1 MGQVYI
7 WEAKKLL
14 QIDLENADRL
24 KKYSYRLTKY
34 ADDIKDKKNNLIQT
48 SNLNLD
54 TRDITNEAIH
64 TKITQLNLSIDSITN
79 AIQNMSSEAQVIAAK
94 LSIMK

>member
-1 MGQVYI
+1 M
-7 WEAKKLL
+7 L
-14 QIDLENADRL
+14 QIDLENANRL

-34 ADDIKDKKNNLIQT
+34 ADDINNKKNNLIQT

-64 TKITQLNLSIDSITN
+64 TKITQLNFSIDSITN
-79 AIQNMSSEAQVIAAK
+79 VIENMSSEAQVIAAK

>member
-1 MGQVYI
+1 MRQVYI

-14 QIDLENADRL
+14 QIDLENANRL

-34 ADDIKDKKNNLIQT
+34 ADDINNKKNNLIQT

-64 TKITQLNLSIDSITN
+64 TKITQLNFSIDSITN
-79 AIQNMSSEAQVIAAK
+79 VIENMSSEAQVIAAK

>member
-1 MGQVYI
+1 MRQVYI

-14 QIDLENADRL
+14 QIDLENANRL

-34 ADDIKDKKNNLIQT
+34 ADDINNKKNNLIQT

-64 TKITQLNLSIDSITN
+64 TKITQLNFSIDSITN
-79 AIQNMSSEAQVIAAK
+79 AIENMSSEAQVIAAK